1 MLTHD
6 VAAFADD
13 VFSLVHGVIAAGD
26 LTITPKEKKVNVM
39 NSKEFCYVWTVL

>member
-26 LTITPKEKKVNVM
+26 LTITPKEKKNINECHDFKRVFVM
-39 NSKEFCYVWTVL
+39 